1 MPFAITW
8 HDKQRER
15 ERDWERE
22 RERVEIVRRLV
33 SYGLFSFSSLHSLG
47 CCFIQQGSLSYAGK
61 EFYGQKGLKCKEPP
75 FGVYFITLYMLL
87 KSVLLVRDSVRQRML
102 SFLDFTDI
110 MR

>member
-1 MPFAITW
+1 MTSRG
-8 HDKQRER
+8 KGRETG
-15 ERDWERE
+15 RE

-33 SYGLFSFSSLHSLG
+33 FYRFFSFSSLHSLG

-61 EFYGQKGLKCKEPP
+61 EFYGKKGLKCKEPP
-75 FGVYFITLYMLL
+75 FGVYFVTLYMLL